1 MVSLPSHPL
10 ILTHLVGIASTSV
23 DRALAAALPTADLVS
38 VRHIAHLILQRG
50 DPPSLVSLIMYFDQL
65 SDELQDELIGSVTEL
80 YGPMRQAVQVH
91 DGRGPAN
98 VVEIIRRAR
107 AGRLAY
113 LVLDQLVHGLE
124 PQLRIDAATCLLQ
137 LAQWCVEPGQSGC
150 DPATVGYVRNAMEKA
165 ASCYASHRQN
175 SVLLAMAVLAPCPM
189 QQWLGPLGHR
199 HNAVLDQL
207 RVQLQRAH
215 WPQLR
220 QAMFAWVVHPL
231 LSQHVLVGIR
241 QAVSKG
247 HLPDLLLNAHLLID
261 HRVVVK
267 LSKLRTADRLVPTE
281 LAQWPSDHDCGLVRW
296 IAALPLG
303 CVHKI
308 RYLSQLTQLPSRLAR
323 LIALRELMRIRGKD
337 LEFANQAIS
346 QFCLDK
352 DVILARIALRHL
364 LCCRWSGV
372 PMALLQLINSQHA
385 ALQQLAVNQLAT
397 WGFERLWL
405 SWSKLNREQQL
416 HAGRALIKIDPTFHQ
431 ALGRKLV
438 DSDRSERLRAMVM
451 INALNQGDFF
461 EKTLGLMVK
470 DQDPRITSAA
480 VRTLGSSSSTG
491 SIKALTQALS
501 HDNPRV
507 RANAVEALGEQ
518 GKMDCSQQLIRM
530 AKSESNR
537 VRANAIRALLQWRT
551 GEAVSALGEML
562 QDHRAKHRI
571 SALWL
576 VESLGLISSA
586 GAVAEMSIT
595 DRDPWVKK
603 RAGRVVQHLI
613 KTMQAS
619 GPVFRERKSF
629 IKN

>member
-1 MVSLPSHPL
+1 MVSLTSHPQ
-10 ILTHLVGIASTSV
+10 ILTHLAGIASTSV
-23 DRALAAALPTADLVS
+23 DRALTAALPTADLVS
-38 VRHIAHLILQRG
+38 VRHIARLVLKRG
-50 DPPSLVSLIMYFDQL
+50 DPPSLILLVTYFDQL
-65 SDELQDELIGSVTEL
+65 PDELQEELIGSVTEL
-80 YGPMRQAVQVH
+80 YAPMRQAVQMH
-91 DGRGPAN
+91 NGRGPAN

-137 LAQWCVEPGQSGC
+137 LAQSCVEPGSGY
-150 DPATVGYVRNAMEKA
+150 DPATVGYVRNAMEQA
-165 ASCYASHRQN
+165 ASCYASHGQD
-175 SVLLAMAVLAPCPM
+175 SVLLAMAVLSPCPM
-189 QQWLGPLGHR
+189 QQWLGPSGHR

-220 QAMFAWVVHPL
+220 QAMFAWVIHPL

-241 QAVSKG
+241 RAVSKG
-247 HLPDLLLNAHLLID
+247 HLSDLLLNAHLLID

-267 LSKLRTADRLVPTE
+267 LSKLRTADRLVPSD
-281 LAQWPSDHDCGLVRW
+281 LAQWPSDHGCGLARW

-303 CVHKI
+303 CTHKI
-308 RYLSQLTQLPSRLAR
+308 QQLSRLTQLPSRLAR

-337 LEFANQAIS
+337 LESANQAIS

-352 DVILARIALRHL
+352 DVRLARIALRYL

-372 PMALLQLINSQHA
+372 SVVLLQLVNSQHA
-385 ALQQLAVNQLAT
+385 VLQRLAVDQLAT
-397 WGFERLWL
+397 WGFEKLWL
-405 SWSKLNREQQL
+405 AWSKLNREQQL

-438 DSDRSERLRAMVM
+438 NSDRGERLRAMVM

-480 VRTLGSSSSTG
+480 VRTLGSSSSMG

-501 HDNPRV
+501 HGNPRV
-507 RANAVEALGEQ
+507 RANAVEALSEQ
-518 GKMDCSQQLIRM
+518 GKADCSQQLIRM

-537 VRANAIRALLQWRT
+537 VRANAIRALLQWRI

-586 GAVAEMSIT
+586 GTVAEMSIT

-619 GPVFRERKSF
+619 GPAFRQRKSF
-629 IKN
+629 VKN